1 MSAPDRP
8 MTAAAEGGIHV
19 RIAEPA
25 DRGAVLDLLEPTLGW
40 SSDDSFGAFYAW
52 KHEQNPFGP
61 SPSWV
66 AVDGGEVV
74 GLRIFLRWE
83 HVTPGGE
90 VLRSVRAVDTAT
102 RPSHQGR
109 GIFRR
114 MTLHALD
121 DLRAE
126 GVAFVF
132 NTPND
137 SSRPGYLKM
146 GWTQVGHLA
155 ASVRLTSPASPWRM
169 ARARVPADIWS
180 VPSTAGRPATEVL
193 AAPGLPDLLASV
205 ARPAGLRTHRT
216 PAFLRWRYSFGPLAY
231 RAVTL
236 GDDVRDGVA
245 IFRVRRRG
253 PAVECALCDVLA
265 PAGEPGANRALVRST
280 ARASGADYVIRLGGP
295 AVGRDGFVRAPQR
308 GPILTWRPL
317 GDGAP
322 GGRVDDWALA
332 LGDIELF

>member
-1 MSAPDRP
+1 MTSTTDSQILVRSTAPGDR
-8 MTAAAEGGIHV
+8 
-19 RIAEPA
+19 R
-25 DRGAVLDLLEPTLGW
+25 AVLDLLEPTLGW
-40 SSDDSFGAFYAW
+40 SSDDDFGAFYAW

-66 AVDGGEVV
+66 AVDDGEVV

-83 HVTPGGE
+83 HVAPGSE
-90 VLRSVRAVDTAT
+90 VLRTVRAVDTAT

-109 GIFRR
+109 GVFRR
-114 MTLHALD
+114 LTLHALD
-121 DLRAE
+121 DLRDE

-146 GWTQVGHLA
+146 GWTEVGHLA
-155 ASVRLTSPASPWRM
+155 ASVRLTSPASPVRM

-180 VPSTAGRPATEVL
+180 VPSTAGRPASEVL
-193 AAPGLPDLLASV
+193 ASPDIAELLDSV
-205 ARPAGLRTHRT
+205 APADRLSTHRT
-216 PAFLRWRYSFGPLAY
+216 PAFLRWRYGFGPLAY

-236 GDDVRDGVA
+236 GDDVREGVA

-253 PAVECALCDVLA
+253 SARECALCDVLS
-265 PAGEPGANRALVRST
+265 PAGEPGARRALVRST

-295 AVGRDGFVRAPQR
+295 AVSRDGFARAPQR
-308 GPILTWRPL
+308 GPVLTWRPL
-317 GDGAP
+317 RSGTP
-322 GGRVDDWALA
+322 GGRVDDWALV